1 MPSADFIEQRSNSD
15 SDDSL
20 TTPKTPAK
28 KGRGQHPNSRANLVA
43 PYPKGVSGNPGGKP
57 RVDVSAIIARAIL
70 EGNQEAVYQGL
81 AKALIKGNA
90 YVFKEL
96 SDRAY
101 GKVNTP
107 VTVEAGDQLA
117 TILTEGRQRAAAN
130 RGSTAPAIPAIPA
143 IPIAAAATVLEIVP
157 TSEPVIVAG
166 TQARDIVKPVAVAK
180 PAPTPSVPSVPIKT
194 ELSAEEHSQ
203 RFFDH
208 IGGNRIHGNTGR

>member
-1 MPSADFIEQRSNSD
+1 MNADFIEQRANDNSV
-15 SDDSL
+15 
-20 TTPKTPAK
+20 TPPKSPAK
-28 KGRGQHPNSRANLVA
+28 RMGRGQHPNSRANLLA

-130 RGSTAPAIPAIPA
+130 RGNTALTAPAALPAPAIVAERVEIISAPA
-143 IPIAAAATVLEIVP
+143 PAPVAAAP
-157 TSEPVIVAG
+157 
-166 TQARDIVKPVAVAK
+166 KPVAVVK
-180 PAPTPSVPSVPIKT
+180 PAPAVPAVPLKT

-208 IGGNRIHGNTGR
+208 IGGKRIHGNSGQ

>member
-1 MPSADFIEQRSNSD
+1 MNADFIEQRAN
-15 SDDSL
+15 SDDSV
-20 TTPKTPAK
+20 TQPKSPAK

-57 RVDVSAIIARAIL
+57 RLDVSAIIARAIL

-117 TILTEGRQRAAAN
+117 TILTEGRKRAASRPAID
-130 RGSTAPAIPAIPA
+130 APALPQAIEIIPSP
-143 IPIAAAATVLEIVP
+143 P
-157 TSEPVIVAG
+157 PV
-166 TQARDIVKPVAVAK
+166 PVAPVVAPKPIVVAK
-180 PAPTPSVPSVPIKT
+180 PVQPVPTVKP

-208 IGGNRIHGNTGR
+208 IGGKRLSG